1 MKELSNGSEVW
12 VSKPKLNRV
21 VQHNFIKSW
30 HSLGKGGCQ
39 LNKALA
45 Q

>member
-1 MKELSNGSEVW
+1 MLSRGSEVW
-12 VSKPKLNRV
+12 ASKSHLLGV
-21 VQHNFIKSW
+21 VNSTHIKV
-30 HSLGKGGCQ
+30 LTFAYLGGCQ